1 MTAAAIAAGSTMARP
16 ETSSTAAPKLRKKR
30 DILRTVLAVWCG
42 IVMVFLFIPIAL
54 VILHSFNRGG
64 SFSIWSGHTST
75 KWWGTLFAADKM
87 LPALLILIVV
97 TLVAS
102 FVPLVVRV
110 TTGLRHKVL
119 SQWAGPLG
127 FLLGV
132 VIVGLTS
139 DWFRNVFREKGIGDA
154 LRNSFIAAIGATFVA
169 VVLGGLAGVA
179 LARNKGWWNR
189 PFMVVVFLI
198 LVTPEIMDA
207 IALAG
212 WFQRVPFHLFTGSF
226 LGFAPGMLSLWVGES
241 LYASAVV
248 TLIVRARLAG
258 IDSSL
263 EEAASDLGAPPG
275 RAFRQ
280 ITLPLISSALIAGGL
295 LSFTIC
301 LDNTIIAQLVS
312 NAGSSTF
319 PVFLISQLRSTVKP
333 FVGAAAVVLFAVTV
347 GALGFVAVVLKRSG
361 DSSSQIAATLAGG

>member
-1 MTAAAIAAGSTMARP
+1 MSAASIGADFAGVRADTLP
-16 ETSSTAAPKLRKKR
+16 VAPKLRKKR
-30 DILRTVLAVWCG
+30 DVLRIVLAVWCG
-42 IVMVFLFIPIAL
+42 LVLVFLFIPIGL

-75 KWWGTLFAADKM
+75 KWWGTLFESNKAV
-87 LPALLILIVV
+87 PALVKIFVITIVGA
-97 TLVAS
+97 LV
-102 FVPLVVRV
+102 PTIVRV
-110 TTGLRHKVL
+110 TTGHRHKVL
-119 SQWAGPLG
+119 SRWSGPIA
-127 FLLGV
+127 FLIG
-132 VIVGLTS
+132 VIVVAMSS
-139 DWFRNVFREKGIGDA
+139 DGFRDVFKEKGIGDA
-154 LRNSFIAAIGATFVA
+154 MRNSFIAAIGATAVA

-179 LARNKGWWNR
+179 LARNTGWWSK
-189 PFMVVVFLI
+189 PFMIVLFLI

-212 WFQRVPFHLFTGSF
+212 WFQRFPFDLFTDDF

-258 IDSSL
+258 IDASL
-263 EEAASDLGAPPG
+263 EEAAGDLGAPPG

-301 LDNTIIAQLVS
+301 LDNTIIAEQVS

-347 GALGFVAVVLKRSG
+347 GALAFVGAVLKRSG
-361 DSSSQIAATLAGG
+361 DSSSQIASTLAGG